1 MLNVLTNRKRAPPQS
16 EDIEKSNIS
25 SDTKYSNS
33 NAILLEMSEMQPIR
47 GVERYAN
54 MLRRPVEAV
63 KKAWVFTKDNQ
74 QR

>member
-54 MLRRPVEAV
+54 MLRQPVEAV
-63 KKAWVFTKDNQ
+63 KKA
-74 QR
+74 

>member
-63 KKAWVFTKDNQ
+63 KKA
-74 QR
+74 